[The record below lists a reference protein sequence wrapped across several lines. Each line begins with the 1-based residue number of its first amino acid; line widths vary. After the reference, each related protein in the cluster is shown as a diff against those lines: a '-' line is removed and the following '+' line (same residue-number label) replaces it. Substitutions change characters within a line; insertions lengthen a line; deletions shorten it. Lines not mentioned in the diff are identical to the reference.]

1 MDLNLQIP
9 TSATLREIIEETETV
24 TYNCYSEIGEPD
36 SGIWNIMRVEKV
48 GNITSIKWAVDI
60 PLTDYLVQSNYK

>member
-24 TYNCYSEIGEPD
+24 TYNCYSEIGE
-36 SGIWNIMRVEKV
+36 SEEGVWNIMRVEKI
-48 GNITSIKWAVDI
+48 GNRTSIRWAIDI
-60 PLTDYLVQSNYK
+60 PLTDYLVQENYK